1 MSNSQDN
8 VTMSDIQDN
17 ANKRQH
23 EEDSAE
29 QQVKRPRLVSHEILS
44 QCHHTRFRL

>member
-8 VTMSDIQDN
+8 VTTSDIQDN

-23 EEDSAE
+23 EDDGVE
-29 QQVKRPRLVSHEILS
+29 QQV
-44 QCHHTRFRL
+44 